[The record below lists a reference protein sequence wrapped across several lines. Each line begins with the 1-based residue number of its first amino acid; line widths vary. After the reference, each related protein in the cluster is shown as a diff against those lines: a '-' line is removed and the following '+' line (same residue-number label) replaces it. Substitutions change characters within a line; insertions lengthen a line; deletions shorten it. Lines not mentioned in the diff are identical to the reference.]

1 MEAKAS
7 ADLYIV
13 GLDSN
18 VSGDEA
24 LAFQERLRKLGI
36 QFDAPPEAEQVTVAK
51 QRTMFQTQ
59 VSCFKRHIFFR
70 LQIVDDAAC

>member
-1 MEAKAS
+1 MEAKAA

-18 VSGDEA
+18 VPGDA
-24 LAFQERLRKLGI
+24 AVAFQERLQKLGI
-36 QFDAPPEAEQVTVAK
+36 QFGAPPVSEQVTVAK

-59 VSCFKRHIFFR
+59 VSCFMRNWHVCR
-70 LQIVDDAAC
+70 G